1 MPRILI
7 IDKIH
12 PYLANTLSQQGF
24 ECVDGAAWDKARY
37 ADEIENYEGL
47 VIRTKI
53 KIDKEFI
60 DKATNLRFIARAGAG
75 MENIDVAYAQSKGI
89 TCVSSPE
96 GNRDSVAEH
105 CVAVLLSL
113 MNNILRADKEIRQG
127 LWRRDANW
135 GTELMGKTVG
145 IIGYGYM
152 GEAFTKRLQGFEVTI
167 LAHDKYKTGFGNGYI
182 TEATVQDIYAHADVV
197 SLHLPLTDETQ
208 YYASKTFFNSF
219 AKPIY
224 FLNTARGNNVDTLAL
239 VDALKE
245 GKVRGA
251 ALDVTEYESFSF
263 EALSQAD
270 LPAPFKYLANSDN
283 VILTPHIAGWTNES
297 YEKHSIVLTEK
308 ILDLYR
314 PKN

>member
-1 MPRILI
+1 MPRVLI
-7 IDKIH
+7 IDNIH
-12 PYLANTLSQQGF
+12 PYLIQTLTHKGF
-24 ECVDGAAWDKARY
+24 DCVDGSQWDKSRY
-37 ADEIENYEGL
+37 AEEIANYDGL
-47 VIRTKI
+47 VVRTKI
-53 KIDKEFI
+53 KIDKDFI

-75 MENIDVAYAQSKGI
+75 MENIDVAYAESKGI
-89 TCVSSPE
+89 DCVSSPE

-152 GEAFTKRLQGFEVTI
+152 GPAFAQRLRGFGVTI
-167 LAHDKYKTGFGNGYI
+167 LAHDKYKTGFSDEYV
-182 TEATVQDIYAHADVV
+182 TEATIADVYANADVV

-208 YYASKTFFNSF
+208 YYASNLFFSSF

-224 FLNTARGNNVDTLAL
+224 FLNTARGNNVDTEAL
-239 VDALKE
+239 VDAIKE
-245 GKVRGA
+245 GKVLGA

-270 LPAPFKYLANSDN
+270 LPAPFRYLANSDK

-297 YEKHSIVLTEK
+297 YEKHSKVLTDK
-308 ILDLYR
+308 ILALYH
-314 PKN
+314 PED

>member
-1 MPRILI
+1 MPRVLI

-12 PYLANTLSQQGF
+12 PYLAKTLSQQGF
-24 ECVDGAAWDKARY
+24 DCIDGSTWDKERY
-37 ADEIENYEGL
+37 AEEIANYEGL
-47 VIRTKI
+47 VVRTKI

-75 MENIDVAYAQSKGI
+75 MENIDVAYAESKGI
-89 TCVSSPE
+89 TCLSSPE

-105 CVAVLLSL
+105 CMAVLLGL
-113 MNNILRADKEIRQG
+113 MNNILRADKEIRNG

-152 GEAFTKRLQGFEVTI
+152 GEAFARRLQGFSVTI
-167 LAHDKYKTGFGNGYI
+167 LAHDKYKHGFSTEYV
-182 TEATVQDIYAHADVV
+182 TEATMHDIYEKADVV
-197 SLHLPLTDETQ
+197 SLHLPLTEETH
-208 YYASKTFFNSF
+208 YYASKTFFSSF
-219 AKPIY
+219 TKPIY

-239 VDALKE
+239 VDALKD
-245 GKVRGA
+245 GKVLGA

-270 LPAPFKYLANSDN
+270 LPAPFKYLANSEN

-297 YEKHSIVLTEK
+297 YEKHSLVLTEK
-308 ILDLYR
+308 ILELYR

>member
-1 MPRILI
+1 
-7 IDKIH
+7 
-12 PYLANTLSQQGF
+12 
-24 ECVDGAAWDKARY
+24 
-37 ADEIENYEGL
+37 
-47 VIRTKI
+47 
-53 KIDKEFI
+53 
-60 DKATNLRFIARAGAG
+60 
-75 MENIDVAYAQSKGI
+75 MENIDVAYAESKGI
-89 TCVSSPE
+89 ASLSSPE

-152 GEAFTKRLQGFEVTI
+152 GPAFAQRLRGFGVNI
-167 LAHDKYKTGFGNGYI
+167 LAHDKYKTGFSDEYV
-182 TEATVQDIYAHADVV
+182 TEATIADVYANADV
-197 SLHLPLTDETQ
+197 ISLHLPLTDETQ
-208 YYASKTFFNSF
+208 YYASNLFFNSF

-224 FLNTARGNNVDTLAL
+224 FLNTARGNNVDTEAL
-239 VDALKE
+239 VDAIKE
-245 GKVRGA
+245 GKVLGA

-270 LPAPFKYLANSDN
+270 LPAPFRYLANCDK

-297 YEKHSIVLTEK
+297 YEKHSKVLTDK
-308 ILDLYR
+308 ILALYH
-314 PKN
+314 PED

>member
-1 MPRILI
+1 M
-7 IDKIH
+7 
-12 PYLANTLSQQGF
+12 
-24 ECVDGAAWDKARY
+24 
-37 ADEIENYEGL
+37 
-47 VIRTKI
+47 
-53 KIDKEFI
+53 
-60 DKATNLRFIARAGAG
+60 
-75 MENIDVAYAQSKGI
+75 
-89 TCVSSPE
+89 
-96 GNRDSVAEH
+96 
-105 CVAVLLSL
+105 
-113 MNNILRADKEIRQG
+113 
-127 LWRRDANW
+127 
-135 GTELMGKTVG
+135 
-145 IIGYGYM
+145 
-152 GEAFTKRLQGFEVTI
+152 
-167 LAHDKYKTGFGNGYI
+167 
-182 TEATVQDIYAHADVV
+182 QDIYAHADVV

-208 YYASKTFFNSF
+208 YYTSKTFFNSF

>member
-1 MPRILI
+1 MPRVLI
-7 IDKIH
+7 IDNIH
-12 PYLANTLSQQGF
+12 PYLIQTLTPKGF
-24 ECVDGAAWDKARY
+24 NCVDGSKWDKSRY
-37 ADEIENYEGL
+37 AEEIANYDGL
-47 VIRTKI
+47 VVRTKI

-75 MENIDVAYAQSKGI
+75 MENIDVAYAESKGI
-89 TCVSSPE
+89 ACLSSPE

-152 GEAFTKRLQGFEVTI
+152 GPAFAQRLRGFGVNI
-167 LAHDKYKTGFGNGYI
+167 LAHDKYKTGFSDEYV
-182 TEATVQDIYAHADVV
+182 TEATIADVYTNADV
-197 SLHLPLTDETQ
+197 ISLHLPLTDETQ
-208 YYASKTFFNSF
+208 YYASNLFFNSF

-224 FLNTARGNNVDTLAL
+224 FLNTARGNNVDTEAL
-239 VDALKE
+239 VDAIKE
-245 GKVRGA
+245 GKVLGA

-270 LPAPFKYLANSDN
+270 LPAPFRYLANSDK

-297 YEKHSIVLTEK
+297 YEKHSKVLTDK
-308 ILDLYR
+308 ILALYHIED
-314 PKN
+314 

>member
-12 PYLANTLSQQGF
+12 PYLATTLSQQGF
-24 ECVDGAAWDKARY
+24 DCIDGSAWDKGRY
-37 ADEIENYEGL
+37 AEEIGNYDGL

-53 KIDKEFI
+53 KVDKEFI
-60 DKATNLRFIARAGAG
+60 DKAINLRFIARAGAG
-75 MENIDVAYAQSKGI
+75 MENIDVAYAESKGI
-89 TCVSSPE
+89 TCLSSPE

-152 GEAFTKRLQGFEVTI
+152 GPAFAQRLRGFGVTI
-167 LAHDKYKTGFGNGYI
+167 LAHDKYKTGFGDEYI
-182 TEATVQDIYAHADVV
+182 TEASIADIYQKADVV
-197 SLHLPLTDETQ
+197 SLHLPLTEETQ
-208 YYASKTFFNSF
+208 YYASKAFFNSF

-239 VDALKE
+239 VDALKA
-245 GKVRGA
+245 GKVLGA

-283 VILTPHIAGWTNES
+283 VILTPT
-297 YEKHSIVLTEK
+297 
-308 ILDLYR
+308 
-314 PKN
+314 